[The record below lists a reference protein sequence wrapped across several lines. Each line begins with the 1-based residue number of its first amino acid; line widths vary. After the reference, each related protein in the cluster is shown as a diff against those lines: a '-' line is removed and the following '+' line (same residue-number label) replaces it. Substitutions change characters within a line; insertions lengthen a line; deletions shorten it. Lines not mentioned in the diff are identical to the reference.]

1 MGGLISYPF
10 QQRGAIINFN
20 TTILSG
26 MYLISDSSSTVI
38 GKPENI
44 TYGFAI
50 IGNVPRSST
59 EVYYIQMAFSLFG
72 NREFYVRAGTV
83 NPNEVDLSDVT
94 WGRVNPV
101 YE

>member
-1 MGGLISYPF
+1 
-10 QQRGAIINFN
+10 
-20 TTILSG
+20 
-26 MYLISDSSSTVI
+26 MYLIAAEGNTVV

-50 IGNVPRSST
+50 IGNAPRSST

-83 NPNEVDLSDVT
+83 NSNAVDLSDIT